1 MKEAFILDL
10 NFLKEQDLSVIEF
23 ITLLQ
28 LNEID
33 TGLQLDLDILH
44 NLQEKQ
50 FVKLIIDKFGT
61 NTIIREKSKLL
72 LDFLSIESSYSD
84 YKEKKIIKKS
94 NRVINEGFDEF
105 IEEYR
110 NLWKG
115 LKSGAMGSPN
125 ACKEKMLRWMG
136 ENPNYTYEEYL
147 GIIDISKINLY
158 KGFYNKDSNL
168 NNVKF
173 NLYVLPESNYPDI
186 KGGNLIIAGHSG
198 NYNNSY
204 FANLYMLEVND
215 DIVIHYNNK
224 KDIRIFQ
231 NF

>member
-10 NFLKEQDLSVIEF
+10 NFLKEQNLSVIEF

-33 TGLQLDLDILH
+33 TGLQLDLGVLH
-44 NLQEKQ
+44 DLQEKQ

-61 NTIIREKSKLL
+61 TQILREKSKLL

-115 LKSGAMGSPN
+115 LKVGSMGSPM

-136 ENPNYTYEEYL
+136 ENPNYTKE
-147 GIIDISKINLY
+147 DILKAAKIYIN
-158 KGFYNKDSNL
+158 SL
-168 NNVKF
+168 NNYQY
-173 NLYVLPESNYPDI
+173 LQ
-186 KGGNLIIAGHSG
+186 AAH
-198 NYNNSY
+198 Y
-204 FANLYMLEVND
+204 FIY
-215 DIVIHYNNK
+215 K
-224 KDIRIFQ
+224 KDGKEEDSRLSAFIEEKEVD
-231 NF
+231 NTDWTTKLS

>member
-10 NFLKEQDLSVIEF
+10 NFLKEQNLSVIEF

-28 LNEID
+28 LNEIN

-84 YKEKKIIKKS
+84 YKSKKVVKKS
-94 NRVINEGFDEF
+94 TRTISEGFDEF

-115 LKSGAMGSPN
+115 LKVGSMGSPM

-136 ENPNYTYEEYL
+136 ENPNYSKE
-147 GIIDISKINLY
+147 DILKAARIYIN
-158 KGFYNKDSNL
+158 SL
-168 NNVKF
+168 NNYQY
-173 NLYVLPESNYPDI
+173 LQ
-186 KGGNLIIAGHSG
+186 AAH
-198 NYNNSY
+198 Y
-204 FANLYMLEVND
+204 FIY
-215 DIVIHYNNK
+215 K
-224 KDIRIFQ
+224 KDGKEEDSRLSAFIEEKEVD
-231 NF
+231 NTDWTVKLS

>member
-10 NFLKEQDLSVIEF
+10 NFLKEQNLSVIEF

-61 NTIIREKSKLL
+61 TQILREKSKLL

-110 NLWKG
+110 KLWKG
-115 LKSGAMGSPN
+115 LKPGSMGSEN

-136 ENPNYTYEEYL
+136 ENPNYTKE
-147 GIIDISKINLY
+147 DILKAAKIYIN
-158 KGFYNKDSNL
+158 SL
-168 NNVKF
+168 NNYQY
-173 NLYVLPESNYPDI
+173 LQ
-186 KGGNLIIAGHSG
+186 AAH
-198 NYNNSY
+198 Y
-204 FANLYMLEVND
+204 FIY
-215 DIVIHYNNK
+215 K
-224 KDIRIFQ
+224 KDGKEEDSRLSAFIEEKEVD
-231 NF
+231 NTDWTTKLS

>member
-10 NFLKEQDLSVIEF
+10 NFLKEQNLSVIEF

-33 TGLQLDLDILH
+33 TGLQLDLGVLH
-44 NLQEKQ
+44 DLQEKQ

-72 LDFLSIESSYSD
+72 LDFLSIESNYSN
-84 YKEKKIIKKS
+84 YKDKKIIKKS

-136 ENPNYTYEEYL
+136 ENPNYTKE
-147 GIIDISKINLY
+147 DILKAAKIYIN
-158 KGFYNKDSNL
+158 SL
-168 NNVKF
+168 NNYQY
-173 NLYVLPESNYPDI
+173 LQ
-186 KGGNLIIAGHSG
+186 AAH
-198 NYNNSY
+198 Y
-204 FANLYMLEVND
+204 FIY
-215 DIVIHYNNK
+215 K
-224 KDIRIFQ
+224 KDGKEEDSRLSAFVEEKEVD
-231 NF
+231 NTDWTTKLS

>member
-1 MKEAFILDL
+1 MVNMKEAFILDL
-10 NFLKEQDLSVIEF
+10 NFLKEQNLSVIEF
-23 ITLLQ
+23 VTLLE

-110 NLWKG
+110 SLWKG
-115 LKSGAMGSPN
+115 LKVGSMGSPM

-136 ENPNYTYEEYL
+136 ENPNYSKE
-147 GIIDISKINLY
+147 DILKAARIYIN
-158 KGFYNKDSNL
+158 SL
-168 NNVKF
+168 NNYQY
-173 NLYVLPESNYPDI
+173 LQ
-186 KGGNLIIAGHSG
+186 AAH
-198 NYNNSY
+198 Y
-204 FANLYMLEVND
+204 FIY
-215 DIVIHYNNK
+215 K
-224 KDIRIFQ
+224 KDGKEEDSRLSAFIEEKEVD
-231 NF
+231 NTDWTTKLS

>member
-10 NFLKEQDLSVIEF
+10 NFLKEQNLSVIEF
-23 ITLLQ
+23 VTLLQ

-84 YKEKKIIKKS
+84 YKSKKVVKKS
-94 NRVINEGFDEF
+94 TRTISEGFDEF

-115 LKSGAMGSPN
+115 LKPGSMGSEN

-136 ENPNYTYEEYL
+136 ENPNYTKE
-147 GIIDISKINLY
+147 DILKAAKIYIN
-158 KGFYNKDSNL
+158 SL
-168 NNVKF
+168 NNYQY
-173 NLYVLPESNYPDI
+173 LQ
-186 KGGNLIIAGHSG
+186 AAH
-198 NYNNSY
+198 Y
-204 FANLYMLEVND
+204 FIY
-215 DIVIHYNNK
+215 K
-224 KDIRIFQ
+224 KDGKEEDSRLSAFIEEKEVD
-231 NF
+231 NTDWTTKLS

>member
-10 NFLKEQDLSVIEF
+10 NFLKEQNLSVIEF

-72 LDFLSIESSYSD
+72 LDFLSIESSHSN

-110 NLWKG
+110 KLWKG
-115 LKSGAMGSPN
+115 LKPGSMGSEN

-136 ENPNYTYEEYL
+136 ENPNYTKE
-147 GIIDISKINLY
+147 DILKAAKIYIN
-158 KGFYNKDSNL
+158 SL
-168 NNVKF
+168 NNYQY
-173 NLYVLPESNYPDI
+173 LQ
-186 KGGNLIIAGHSG
+186 AAH
-198 NYNNSY
+198 Y
-204 FANLYMLEVND
+204 FIY
-215 DIVIHYNNK
+215 K
-224 KDIRIFQ
+224 KDGKEEDSRLSAFVEEKEVD
-231 NF
+231 NTDWTVKLS

>member
-10 NFLKEQDLSVIEF
+10 NFLKEQNLSVIEF

-84 YKEKKIIKKS
+84 YKSKKVVKKS
-94 NRVINEGFDEF
+94 TRTISEGFDEF

-136 ENPNYTYEEYL
+136 ENPNYSKE
-147 GIIDISKINLY
+147 DILKAAKIYIN
-158 KGFYNKDSNL
+158 SL
-168 NNVKF
+168 NNYQY
-173 NLYVLPESNYPDI
+173 LQ
-186 KGGNLIIAGHSG
+186 AAH
-198 NYNNSY
+198 Y
-204 FANLYMLEVND
+204 FIY
-215 DIVIHYNNK
+215 K
-224 KDIRIFQ
+224 KDGKEEDSRLSAFVEEKEVD
-231 NF
+231 NTDWTVKLS

>member
-10 NFLKEQDLSVIEF
+10 NFLKEQNLSVIEF

-84 YKEKKIIKKS
+84 YKSKKVVKKS
-94 NRVINEGFDEF
+94 TRTISEGFDKF

-115 LKSGAMGSPN
+115 LKVGSMGSPM
-125 ACKEKMLRWMG
+125 ACKEKMLRWMK
-136 ENPNYTYEEYL
+136 ENPNYTKE
-147 GIIDISKINLY
+147 DILKAAKIYIN
-158 KGFYNKDSNL
+158 SL
-168 NNVKF
+168 NNYQY
-173 NLYVLPESNYPDI
+173 LQ
-186 KGGNLIIAGHSG
+186 AAH
-198 NYNNSY
+198 Y
-204 FANLYMLEVND
+204 FIY
-215 DIVIHYNNK
+215 K
-224 KDIRIFQ
+224 KDGKEEDSRLSAFIEEKEVD
-231 NF
+231 NTDWTTKLS

>member
-10 NFLKEQDLSVIEF
+10 NFLKEQNLSIIEF

-72 LDFLSIESSYSD
+72 LDFLSIESSYSN

-115 LKSGAMGSPN
+115 LKLGSMGSPG

-136 ENPNYTYEEYL
+136 ENPNYSKE
-147 GIIDISKINLY
+147 DILKAARIYIN
-158 KGFYNKDSNL
+158 SL
-168 NNVKF
+168 NNYQY
-173 NLYVLPESNYPDI
+173 LQ
-186 KGGNLIIAGHSG
+186 AAH
-198 NYNNSY
+198 Y
-204 FANLYMLEVND
+204 FIY
-215 DIVIHYNNK
+215 K
-224 KDIRIFQ
+224 KDGKEEDSRLSAFIEEKEINNTDWTTRLS
-231 NF
+231 

>member
-10 NFLKEQDLSVIEF
+10 NFLKEQNLSVIEF

-72 LDFLSIESSYSD
+72 LDFLSIESNYSN
-84 YKEKKIIKKS
+84 YKEKKVVKKS

-110 NLWKG
+110 KLWKG
-115 LKSGAMGSPN
+115 LKPGSMGSEN

-136 ENPNYTYEEYL
+136 ENPNYTKE
-147 GIIDISKINLY
+147 DILKAAKIYIN
-158 KGFYNKDSNL
+158 SL
-168 NNVKF
+168 NNYQY
-173 NLYVLPESNYPDI
+173 LQ
-186 KGGNLIIAGHSG
+186 AAH
-198 NYNNSY
+198 Y
-204 FANLYMLEVND
+204 FIY
-215 DIVIHYNNK
+215 K
-224 KDIRIFQ
+224 KDGKEEDSRLSAFIEEKEVDNADWTIRLS
-231 NF
+231 

>member
-10 NFLKEQDLSVIEF
+10 NFLKEQNLSVIEF

-72 LDFLSIESSYSD
+72 LDFLSIESSHSN

-94 NRVINEGFDEF
+94 NRAINEGFDEF

-110 NLWKG
+110 KL
-115 LKSGAMGSPN
+115 
-125 ACKEKMLRWMG
+125 
-136 ENPNYTYEEYL
+136 
-147 GIIDISKINLY
+147 
-158 KGFYNKDSNL
+158 
-168 NNVKF
+168 
-173 NLYVLPESNYPDI
+173 
-186 KGGNLIIAGHSG
+186 
-198 NYNNSY
+198 
-204 FANLYMLEVND
+204 
-215 DIVIHYNNK
+215 
-224 KDIRIFQ
+224 
-231 NF
+231 

>member
-10 NFLKEQDLSVIEF
+10 NFLKEQNLSVIEF

-33 TGLQLDLDILH
+33 TSLQLDLDILH

-61 NTIIREKSKLL
+61 KTIIREKSKLL

-84 YKEKKIIKKS
+84 YKSKKVVKKS
-94 NRVINEGFDEF
+94 TRTISEGFDEF

-110 NLWKG
+110 KLWKG
-115 LKSGAMGSPN
+115 LKLGSMGSPG

-136 ENPNYTYEEYL
+136 ENPNYNKE
-147 GIIDISKINLY
+147 DILKAAKIYIN
-158 KGFYNKDSNL
+158 SL
-168 NNVKF
+168 NNYQY
-173 NLYVLPESNYPDI
+173 LQ
-186 KGGNLIIAGHSG
+186 AAH
-198 NYNNSY
+198 Y
-204 FANLYMLEVND
+204 FIY
-215 DIVIHYNNK
+215 K
-224 KDIRIFQ
+224 KDGKEEDSRLSAFIEEKEVD
-231 NF
+231 NTDWTVKLS

>member
-10 NFLKEQDLSVIEF
+10 NFLKEQNLSIIEF
-23 ITLLQ
+23 ITLLE

-33 TGLQLDLDILH
+33 TGLQLDLNILH

-84 YKEKKIIKKS
+84 YKSKKINKKS

-115 LKSGAMGSPN
+115 LKVGSMGSPI
-125 ACKEKMLRWMG
+125 ACKEKMERWMK
-136 ENPNYTYEEYL
+136 ENPNYSKE
-147 GIIDISKINLY
+147 DILKAAKIYIN
-158 KGFYNKDSNL
+158 SL
-168 NNVKF
+168 NNYQY
-173 NLYVLPESNYPDI
+173 LQ
-186 KGGNLIIAGHSG
+186 AAH
-198 NYNNSY
+198 Y
-204 FANLYMLEVND
+204 FIY
-215 DIVIHYNNK
+215 K
-224 KDIRIFQ
+224 KDGKEEDSRLSAFIEEKEVD
-231 NF
+231 NTDWTTKLS

>member
-10 NFLKEQDLSVIEF
+10 NFLKEQNLSVIEF

-72 LDFLSIESSYSD
+72 LDFLSIESSHSN

-110 NLWKG
+110 KLWKG
-115 LKSGAMGSPN
+115 LKPGSMGSPG

-136 ENPNYTYEEYL
+136 ENPNYTKE
-147 GIIDISKINLY
+147 DILKAARIYIN
-158 KGFYNKDSNL
+158 SL
-168 NNVKF
+168 NNYQY
-173 NLYVLPESNYPDI
+173 LQ
-186 KGGNLIIAGHSG
+186 AAH
-198 NYNNSY
+198 Y
-204 FANLYMLEVND
+204 FIY
-215 DIVIHYNNK
+215 K
-224 KDIRIFQ
+224 KDGKEEDSRLSAFIEEKEVD
-231 NF
+231 NTDWTVKLS

>member
-10 NFLKEQDLSVIEF
+10 NFLKEQNLSVIEF

-28 LNEID
+28 LNEIN

-84 YKEKKIIKKS
+84 YKSKKVVKKS
-94 NRVINEGFDEF
+94 TRTISEGFDEF

-115 LKSGAMGSPN
+115 LKVGSMGSPM

-136 ENPNYTYEEYL
+136 ENPNYTKE
-147 GIIDISKINLY
+147 DILKAAKIYIN
-158 KGFYNKDSNL
+158 SL
-168 NNVKF
+168 NNYQY
-173 NLYVLPESNYPDI
+173 LQ
-186 KGGNLIIAGHSG
+186 AAH
-198 NYNNSY
+198 Y
-204 FANLYMLEVND
+204 FIY
-215 DIVIHYNNK
+215 K
-224 KDIRIFQ
+224 KDGKEEDSRLSAFIEEKEVD
-231 NF
+231 NTDWTTKLS